1 MAGDRRLSYANGS
14 SEHVVA
20 VRVQHEPSGEPWE
33 AIWVKRDTDH
43 HVAELVAL
51 APEMAEAILAWC
63 ATDAEIAAEL
73 GDLHPGET
81 DEAWIREMH
90 AMGDK
95 LRALH
100 AAQET
105 TR

>member
-1 MAGDRRLSYANGS
+1 M
-14 SEHVVA
+14 VVA
-20 VRVQHEPSGEPWE
+20 LWADRL
-33 AIWVKRDTDH
+33 DT
-43 HVAELVAL
+43 ETI
-51 APEMAEAILAWC
+51 ESMAEAILAWC

-100 AAQET
+100 AAQEK